1 MVADAEHCYRSGS
14 SHLPMKSLPGL
25 VALLLSASPAM
36 ADEFLYVA
44 CEMNGTNK
52 MTVLPSG
59 KVISES
65 PLVVNTLSLKVDLID
80 NQMMSLAVAKWS
92 DFRIKGNQI
101 ISDDKVN
108 VKGFSG
114 EVRG

>member
-1 MVADAEHCYRSGS
+1 
-14 SHLPMKSLPGL
+14 
-25 VALLLSASPAM
+25 
-36 ADEFLYVA
+36 
-44 CEMNGTNK
+44 
-52 MTVLPSG
+52 
-59 KVISES
+59 
-65 PLVVNTLSLKVDLID
+65 
-80 NQMMSLAVAKWS
+80 MSLAVAKWS